1 MVWYEIEG
9 YPGSY
14 APRAETKDRVK
25 WFLLGL
31 LLDVTGAVVAYVRVC
46 RQTPKIWPMHK
57 RAVKWAA
64 AGCVVRYLVLAPLVE
79 GLFGIP
85 VSTTLPH

>member
-1 MVWYEIEG
+1 MVWHEIEG
-9 YPGSY
+9 YPGCY
-14 APRAETKDRVK
+14 APTAETKDRVG

-31 LLDVTGAVVAYVRVC
+31 LLDVPGAVAAYMRVR

-57 RAVKWAA
+57 RALKWAA
-64 AGCVVRYLVLAPLVE
+64 AGCAVRYLVLAPLVE

>member
-9 YPGSY
+9 YHGCY

-31 LLDVTGAVVAYVRVC
+31 LLDVTGAVVAYVRVR

-64 AGCVVRYLVLAPLVE
+64 AG
-79 GLFGIP
+79 
-85 VSTTLPH
+85 

>member
-9 YPGSY
+9 YPGNY
-14 APRAETKDRVK
+14 APKAETKDRVK

-31 LLDVTGAVVAYVRVC
+31 LLDVTGAVIAYVRVR